1 MITVV
6 LIDDHDL
13 VRAGLEQ
20 LLGATPDISVVA
32 TGADGSFAVDL
43 VDAHV
48 PDVVL
53 MDLSMPGVDGIEAT
67 RRVHA
72 AYPDT
77 RIVILTSF
85 SERGRILEAIDA
97 GALGYL
103 LKDADADEIVR
114 GVRAAYEGGSP
125 LDPRVAGTLVQQRRA
140 TDGAADS
147 LTPREREVLECV
159 AEGLPNKLIARR
171 LGIAERT
178 VKAHLTRVF
187 SVLGVTDRT
196 QAALWAREHGLTPVP
211 A

>member
-1 MITVV
+1 VV

-20 LLGATPDISVVA
+20 LLGATPDITVVA

-43 VDAHV
+43 VDAHA

-72 AYPDT
+72 VYPDT

-114 GVRAAYEGGSP
+114 GVRAAHEGGSP
-125 LDPRVAGTLVQQRRA
+125 LDPRVAVTLVRQRRT
-140 TDGAADS
+140 TDSTADS

>member
-1 MITVV
+1 
-6 LIDDHDL
+6 
-13 VRAGLEQ
+13 
-20 LLGATPDISVVA
+20 
-32 TGADGSFAVDL
+32 
-43 VDAHV
+43 
-48 PDVVL
+48 
-53 MDLSMPGVDGIEAT
+53 MPGVDGIEAT
-67 RRVHA
+67 RRVRA

-125 LDPRVAGTLVQQRRA
+125 LDPRVAVALVQQRRA
-140 TDGAADS
+140 TDRAADA

-196 QAALWAREHGLTPVP
+196 QAALWAREHGLSAVP